1 MENIFIDYVL
11 QYGVRI
17 LSIVLA
23 GIFLKSVLG
32 KVKDIYG
39 FSVVLSDY
47 KVLPKFLIPLATII
61 VPAAELAVAVGFLLG
76 GKNLF
81 ISAWIGALLQA
92 SFALIMLIRLNTIQ
106 PHGCGCFGLHS
117 AERITISHFLQN
129 VALCLGFIIVGL
141 YPHVSLV

>member
-1 MENIFIDYVL
+1 
-11 QYGVRI
+11 
-17 LSIVLA
+17 
-23 GIFLKSVLG
+23 
-32 KVKDIYG
+32 VKDIYG

-47 KVLPKFLIPLATII
+47 KVLPKFLIPLVTII